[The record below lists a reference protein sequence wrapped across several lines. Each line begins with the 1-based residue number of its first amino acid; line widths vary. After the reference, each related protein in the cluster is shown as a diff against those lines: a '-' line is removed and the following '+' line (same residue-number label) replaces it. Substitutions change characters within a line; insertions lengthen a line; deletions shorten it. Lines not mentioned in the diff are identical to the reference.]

1 MKRKL
6 QTSNFRHHTA
16 KKISDILEY
25 FSFFSYPPTFE
36 EIYTFFP
43 EKLTRRRLTSI
54 LDEMEK
60 KILIINWKVEG
71 ASTFNFL
78 CSSVNIMRYTLP
90 QYSKKTR
97 EYRLR
102 LTNSFTKVRKI
113 LPYVQLLTFV
123 SSIKLIGLSGSVSM
137 FNAREEDDIDLF
149 IITAR
154 NRLFTGRFIA
164 LLVAE
169 LFGLRRKSHYPDHIG
184 VPHHDKETNKACL
197 NLFFDERNLTVPN
210 FKKTEYVAHEILQM
224 KPLIDKDNTYLR
236 FIQANKWVFKFFPN
250 AKNQISNELLSFKI
264 KNLDF
269 IENFKFQI
277 ANSLEEILKKLQ
289 LYFIKKHQTTEII
302 TDSQLWFHPDDFEK
316 KLAKKE

>member
-1 MKRKL
+1 
-6 QTSNFRHHTA
+6 
-16 KKISDILEY
+16 
-25 FSFFSYPPTFE
+25 
-36 EIYTFFP
+36 
-43 EKLTRRRLTSI
+43 
-54 LDEMEK
+54 
-60 KILIINWKVEG
+60 
-71 ASTFNFL
+71 
-78 CSSVNIMRYTLP
+78 
-90 QYSKKTR
+90 
-97 EYRLR
+97 
-102 LTNSFTKVRKI
+102 
-113 LPYVQLLTFV
+113 
-123 SSIKLIGLSGSVSM
+123 M

-224 KPLIDKDNTYLR
+224 KPLIDKDNIYLR